1 MEVHFMKKF
10 KSLYYIA
17 VISSIVIMV
26 TACAKDKNL
35 PENNQTD
42 DSQVEKP
49 IDDDKSVN
57 DDADTE
63 DEKTPLTIDTDE
75 NIETNETNDTD
86 DTEDNDE
93 TKDPKQNDDNEKP
106 QNEDDILSE
115 SDAKEIIEATATK
128 VINAISEKDAATI
141 SELVHPVK
149 GLRFTP
155 YTFVSLEDD
164 IVFTQEEMKGF
175 FDNTNEYLWGYY
187 DGTGDE
193 INLTPGEYYS
203 KYIYSEDFKNA
214 PEVGYNKVLSIGN
227 ALENQFEVYEAP
239 IVVEY
244 YYPGFNEEY
253 EGMDWRSLR
262 LVFEQ
267 YEDGWKLVG
276 IIHNQWTI

>member
-1 MEVHFMKKF
+1 MKKF

-17 VISSIVIMV
+17 VISFVVIMV

-35 PENNQTD
+35 SENNQTD
-42 DSQVEKP
+42 GSQVEKP
-49 IDDDKSVN
+49 IEDDKSVN
-57 DDADTE
+57 DDVDTE
-63 DEKTPLTIDTDE
+63 DEKTPVTIDTDE
-75 NIETNETNDTD
+75 NKETNDTD

-187 DGTGDE
+187 DGTDE
-193 INLTPGEYYS
+193 GINLTAGEY
-203 KYIYSEDFKNA
+203 
-214 PEVGYNKVLSIGN
+214 
-227 ALENQFEVYEAP
+227 
-239 IVVEY
+239 
-244 YYPGFNEEY
+244 
-253 EGMDWRSLR
+253 
-262 LVFEQ
+262 
-267 YEDGWKLVG
+267 
-276 IIHNQWTI
+276 